1 MRQSLRLFVDD
12 INEKE
17 PNDIAY
23 VYSGYAPLSVRIV
36 QAAISKAGLK
46 SIEEPLKL
54 LPGPAFDEQQ
64 PLPPGLQAKS
74 ACGSGGGGGEREA
87 SGRAYAKALLVC
99 APSLP
104 RGQLT
109 AAGQSPRVGRAARRP
124 AQRRLEARPRPR

>member
-74 ACGSGGGGGEREA
+74 ACGPGGWGGGGGGRRRE
-87 SGRAYAKALLVC
+87 GHMRRRC
-99 APSLP
+99 WFAPP
-104 RGQLT
+104 PT
-109 AAGQSPRVGRAARRP
+109 P
-124 AQRRLEARPRPR
+124 ADS